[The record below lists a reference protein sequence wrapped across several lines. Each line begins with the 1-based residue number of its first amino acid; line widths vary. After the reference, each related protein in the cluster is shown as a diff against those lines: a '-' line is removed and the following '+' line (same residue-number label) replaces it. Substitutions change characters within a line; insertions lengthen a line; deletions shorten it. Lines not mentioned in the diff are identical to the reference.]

1 MIAKIKDL
9 GTWSRYVPES
19 MPGWVGHVPPGYA
32 VYFARRDSDG
42 LDWYAFRAAEGSFTE
57 GCLLA
62 MAYPGSQGETVQATV
77 RDRGNAPVPT
87 GMRVLEIEDVDPD
100 NAAPWKAYEQRIYD
114 PATQTIGDL
123 PEPVVLAVRDYQFA
137 GQAAAEEI
145 ITDDAAM
152 AWVAT
157 GKTPDT
163 LIAAVKAKVTDPDR
177 QKRVLLFLAG
187 TTSFPIGHEL
197 TPLLAASFGKDTP
210 EKLKAFFR
218 AASQR

>member
-1 MIAKIKDL
+1 MAAKVKDL
-9 GTWSRYVPES
+9 GTWSRYVPEI
-19 MPGWVGHVPPGYA
+19 MPDWVGDVPPGYA
-32 VYFARRDSDG
+32 FNFARRDSDG

-57 GCLLA
+57 GYLLG
-62 MAYPGSQGETVQATV
+62 MTYPHAQGETIQAVV
-77 RDRGNAPVPT
+77 RDRTAAPVPI
-87 GMRVLEIEDVDPD
+87 GMRVVEIEDVDPD
-100 NAAPWKAYEQRIYD
+100 NVTPWKAYEQRIYD

-123 PEPVVLAVRDYQFA
+123 PEPVILSVRDYQFA

-145 ITDDAAM
+145 ISDDAAM

-163 LIAAVKAKVTDPDR
+163 LIAAVKAKITDPDR

-210 EKLKAFFR
+210 EKLKAFFL
-218 AASQR
+218 AASKR